1 MAPSTQNA
9 RKSLRKKKKKKIDEV
24 KLIKQTNLVNLCS
37 DDSVLKQKDEISSM
51 NGCTTPK
58 AQKYQIPEI
67 GTCPPAPK
75 KRRIVSCC
83 MLRSRPISFFD
94 PPDIE
99 LFFESHLTSIYN
111 HVHTHETDGKLSPLP
126 ATVVV
131 SVFSPRIIQPP
142 SASPTSHLSGPR
154 YRYRQ
159 MKNSD
164 STPDSSRQNTPLQD
178 EEPKMSLEDAWFHA
192 NYEFRIPML

>member
-1 MAPSTQNA
+1 MAPSTKNA
-9 RKSLRKKKKKKIDEV
+9 RKPLRKKKKKKIDEV
-24 KLIKQTNLVNLCS
+24 KLIIKQTNLVNLCS

-99 LFFESHLTSIYN
+99 LFFASHLTSIYN
-111 HVHTHETDGKLSPLP
+111 HVHTH
-126 ATVVV
+126 V
-131 SVFSPRIIQPP
+131 R
-142 SASPTSHLSGPR
+142 
-154 YRYRQ
+154 
-159 MKNSD
+159 
-164 STPDSSRQNTPLQD
+164 
-178 EEPKMSLEDAWFHA
+178 
-192 NYEFRIPML
+192 